1 MNGLIFFCKSLMYC
15 SCSESI
21 VSKSISWSI
30 VNLPGIKNYTM
41 PPNSLTLFCGVPVIN
56 NLLLTLKPFKASY
69 NDDSAFSTYVLRQQ
83 LKLPFECPEL
93 ILSFKMY
100 SYVVNKTLNFG
111 FLFWL
116 YNSYS
121 IVSWLLHYP
130 NSKHN

>member
-30 VNLPGIKNYTM
+30 VNLPGIKKLHNAA
-41 PPNSLTLFCGVPVIN
+41 NSLTLFCNGVPVIN
-56 NLLLTLKPFKASY
+56 NSLLTLKPFKASY
-69 NDDSAFSTYVLRQQ
+69 NDDSAFFNLCASSTAKNCHLNA
-83 LKLPFECPEL
+83 PSSF
-93 ILSFKMY
+93 LSFKMY

-121 IVSWLLHYP
+121 LIVFLASPLP
-130 NSKHN
+130 K